1 MNTKPALGWRELA
14 SRTSTGSR
22 ILVVDD
28 DQRTRRGL
36 EKLISSM
43 GYDQVKVAGSA
54 EEADHWMT
62 SLEFDLVLLDIEL
75 PRMNGVE
82 FLSWALDRNPTLAT
96 IMLTGLDNPDLAIK
110 CLRAGA
116 RNYLVKPISAEFLE
130 AAIRDALAVREVL
143 VERNR
148 LIATGLV

>member
-1 MNTKPALGWRELA
+1 MNTTLALGWRELA

-22 ILVVDD
+22 ILIVDD
-28 DQRTRRGL
+28 DARTRRGL
-36 EKLISSM
+36 EKLIESM

-82 FLSWALDRNPTLAT
+82 FLAWALDREPELAT
-96 IMLTGLDNPDLAIK
+96 IMLTGLDNPDLAIQ

-116 RNYLVKPISAEFLE
+116 RNYLVKPINPDFLE
-130 AAIRDALAVREVL
+130 VAIRDALAVRGVL
-143 VERNR
+143 LERNQWR
-148 LIATGLV
+148 STS